1 MSILCGAHEIE
12 MSVVPGK
19 MFTAMIFLFK
29 ILQDT
34 QNSSDWNIYSQQTP
48 NDWEK
53 MKKKMKGGNRWFLKR
68 YSDDIDLT

>member
-1 MSILCGAHEIE
+1 MSILCGAHKIE
-12 MSVVPGK
+12 MRVVPGK

-34 QNSSDWNIYSQQTP
+34 QKSSDWDSYSQKTP

-53 MKKKMKGGNRWFLKR
+53 MKKNEGREQVIFFLR
-68 YSDDIDLT
+68 HSDDIDLT

>member
-12 MSVVPGK
+12 MRVVRGK
-19 MFTAMIFLFK
+19 MFTAMVFLFK

-34 QNSSDWNIYSQQTP
+34 QKSSDWNIYSQQTP

-53 MKKKMKGGNRWFLKR
+53 MKKNEGWEQVSFKKA
-68 YSDDIDLT
+68 